1 MSTKVYITGVSR
13 GLGKAAAEK
22 FLQEGYAVVGIGRS
36 SDLQHPNYAFVECDL
51 SNATAISTF
60 NFDKEATEIILINNA
75 GQIGNIR
82 RLSDQ
87 LEPDFEEVLQV
98 NTLAPMQL
106 TWQCLRASTPQQK
119 VKIANISSGAATR
132 AIPGWAAYCASKAAL
147 DRFSETVQLEEIE
160 KGNHVRIWS
169 VAPGVLDTAMQEKIR
184 SASPNDFS
192 SSATFLD
199 LKKNDELTTPQAAAE
214 KLYRLIVDEKI
225 DRVVCSLREID

>member
-13 GLGKAAAEK
+13 GLGKAVAEK
-22 FLQEGYAVVGIGRS
+22 FLKEGYAVVGIGRS
-36 SDLQHPNYAFVECDL
+36 SSLQHPNYSFVACDL
-51 SNATAISTF
+51 SDSAAITAID
-60 NFDKEATEIILINNA
+60 FDALTDEIILINNA
-75 GQIGNIR
+75 GEIGNVR

-87 LEPDFEEVLQV
+87 REPDFEEVLQV

-106 TWQCLRASTPQQK
+106 TWKCLNALKSKQK
-119 VKIANISSGAATR
+119 VKIVNISSGAATR

-160 KGNHVRIWS
+160 KGNTVRIWS
-169 VAPGVLDTAMQEKIR
+169 VAPGVVDTAMQEKIR
-184 SASPNDFS
+184 SASPTDFS

-199 LKKNDELTTPQAAAE
+199 LKKNDELTSPQVAAA
-214 KLYRLIVDEKI
+214 KLYRLIVDEKV

>member
-22 FLQEGYAVVGIGRS
+22 FLQEGYDVVGIGRS
-36 SDLQHPNYAFVECDL
+36 SVLQHPNYAFVECDL
-51 SNATAISTF
+51 SDSSAISAL
-60 NFDKEATEIILINNA
+60 NFDSMVDEMILINNA
-75 GQIGNIR
+75 GQIGNVR

-87 LEPDFEEVLQV
+87 QQPDFEEVIQV
-98 NTLAPMQL
+98 NTLAPMQM
-106 TWQCLRASTPQQK
+106 TWQCLHVLKSKQK
-119 VKIANISSGAATR
+119 VKIVNISSGAATR

-160 KGNHVRIWS
+160 KGKNVRIWS
-169 VAPGVLDTAMQEKIR
+169 VAPGVVDTAMQEKIR

-214 KLYRLIVDEKI
+214 KLYRLIVEEQI
-225 DRVVCSLREID
+225 DHVVCSLREIG